1 MYLHFKMCI
10 IYLIQNNL
18 NIRDKMKIIT
28 DTYPKIINLIGQPGA
43 GKSTLAATVFAKL
56 KMMGVNCELVTEFA
70 KDKTW
75 EQNKTALSNQIYV
88 FAKQYYRMDR
98 CSGKVDVLITD
109 SPLIMSPMY
118 NRDMD
123 IDKPLKDLVSA
134 INQKY
139 HNLYYYVKRV
149 KKYNPIGRNQTESE
163 SDEIG
168 IKLKHMLSD
177 YNINYTEIPGRLE
190 SADIIIEQ
198 LRPFIKDKMAD
209 TSEIIAH

>member
-1 MYLHFKMCI
+1 M
-10 IYLIQNNL
+10 
-18 NIRDKMKIIT
+18 T
-28 DTYPKIINLIGQPGA
+28 DDNTQKYPKIINLIGQPGA

-56 KMMGVNCELVTEFA
+56 KMLGVNCELVTEFA

-75 EQNKTALSNQIYV
+75 EQNTTALSNQIYV

-118 NRDMD
+118 NKDMD
-123 IDKPLKDLVSA
+123 IDKPLKELVSA
-134 INQKY
+134 INGKY

-149 KKYNPIGRNQTESE
+149 KKYNPIGRSQTEHE

-168 IKLKHMLSD
+168 MKLKQMLND
-177 YNINYTEIPGRLE
+177 YGIEYTEVPGRLE
-190 SADIIIEQ
+190 SADVIIEQ
-198 LRPFIKDKMAD
+198 LRPYVKDKMAD
-209 TSEIIAH
+209 TSDAIIVKD

>member
-1 MYLHFKMCI
+1 M
-10 IYLIQNNL
+10 
-18 NIRDKMKIIT
+18 T
-28 DTYPKIINLIGQPGA
+28 DDNTQKYPKIINLIGQPGA

-56 KMMGVNCELVTEFA
+56 KMLGVNCELVTEFA

-75 EQNKTALSNQIYV
+75 ERNTTALSNQIYV

-118 NRDMD
+118 NKDMD
-123 IDKPLKDLVSA
+123 IDKPLKELVAA
-134 INQKY
+134 INSKY

-149 KKYNPIGRNQTESE
+149 KKYNPIGRSQTEDE

-168 IKLKHMLSD
+168 LKLQQMLDD
-177 YNINYTEIPGRLE
+177 YGIEYTVVPGRLE
-190 SADIIIEQ
+190 SADVIIEQ
-198 LRPFIKDKMAD
+198 LRPFVKDKMAD
-209 TSEIIAH
+209 TSDAIIVKD

>member
-1 MYLHFKMCI
+1 M
-10 IYLIQNNL
+10 
-18 NIRDKMKIIT
+18 T
-28 DTYPKIINLIGQPGA
+28 DDNTQKYPKIINLIGQPGA

-56 KMMGVNCELVTEFA
+56 KMLGVNCELVTEFA

-75 EQNKTALSNQIYV
+75 EQNTTALSNQIYV

-118 NRDMD
+118 NKDMD
-123 IDKPLKDLVSA
+123 IDKPLKELVSA
-134 INQKY
+134 INGKY

-149 KKYNPIGRNQTESE
+149 KKYNPIGRSQTEDE

-168 IKLKHMLSD
+168 MKLKQMLDD
-177 YNINYTEIPGRLE
+177 YGIEYTEVPGRLE
-190 SADIIIEQ
+190 SADVIIEQ
-198 LRPFIKDKMAD
+198 LRPYVKDKMAD
-209 TSEIIAH
+209 TSDAIIVKD

>member
-1 MYLHFKMCI
+1 M
-10 IYLIQNNL
+10 
-18 NIRDKMKIIT
+18 T
-28 DTYPKIINLIGQPGA
+28 DDNTEKYPKIINLIGQPGA

-56 KMMGVNCELVTEFA
+56 KMLGVNCELVTEFA

-75 EQNKTALSNQIYV
+75 EQNTTALSNQIYV

-118 NRDMD
+118 NKDMD
-123 IDKPLKDLVSA
+123 IDKPLKELVSA
-134 INQKY
+134 INDKY

-149 KKYNPIGRNQTESE
+149 KKYNPIGRNQTEGE

-168 IKLKHMLSD
+168 VKLQQMLDD
-177 YNINYTEIPGRLE
+177 YGIEYTVVPGRLE
-190 SADIIIEQ
+190 SADVIIEQ
-198 LRPFIKDKMAD
+198 LRPYVKDKMAD
-209 TSEIIAH
+209 TSDAIIVKD